1 MLPGMSRLM
10 IPPAKLEHFIMVN
23 RVKSDRRELDVGQA
37 VRAAIGSTATRDEM
51 LSVASRLVAL
61 TKILSNPDLKPWI
74 SKWGGD
80 HASVNIAILKAAA
93 RAPLAQPEKYVN
105 DLAFDVEGFKD
116 ILSEESPPEDGSLN
130 N

>member
-1 MLPGMSRLM
+1 M
-10 IPPAKLEHFIMVN
+10 IPPAKLEHLIMVN

-37 VRAAIGSTATRDEM
+37 VRAAIGSNATHSEL

-61 TKILSNPDLKPWI
+61 TNILQNPDLKPWT

-80 HASVNIAILKAAA
+80 HASVDIAILKAAA
-93 RAPLAQPEKYVN
+93 RAPLVQPEYAD

-116 ILSEESPPEDGSLN
+116 ILHEEFPADDDSLS
-130 N
+130 